1 MPDSEVEW
9 FADTIKVVFAILS
22 DCSRRFPT
30 EAHKPAF
37 DELLLAFQCL
47 SAYTVETQATS
58 FRLCTLMA
66 FPRHTAFLLAILVLA
81 THSSSAKPDDDKK
94 LLTHPLVPG
103 LRSSQL
109 NETDWARPFHD
120 AIGSGFSPLVCDIE
134 STSRV
139 WSSIGTPGQLRW
151 LIVLA
156 GDNGRA
162 RVLVNDGRLRL
173 IDTNGQLIWTS
184 TKVAPVLYHGPLRGG
199 SKNYLLLGG
208 RAQLKSSDNEQ
219 RGKTTGAQLVLM
231 DADTG
236 DVEWRHVFSNPR
248 GHVKPAIGDILPEMP
263 GREVAVFLSHT
274 DEGCLINF
282 PPTGDP
288 EFVWQKKVTIP
299 GEFDEQFDHGCDIR
313 LDVSQP
319 NAPIIWNVRRFR
331 CRGFDARTG
340 EMLSTL
346 SYDIGG
352 AHRRNYGPWS
362 LGVGRDGQAL
372 ACVVSSRVQTHVHG
386 IELSRKGENRL
397 AWQHYY
403 GEVHKESP
411 GVVVEHLAIAD
422 LDGDGITEVAYS
434 VRDPKQTLRTFVRV
448 RDAQTGKI
456 EVELPDC
463 WGIGAVQKVGTDEM
477 SCLLTVSDPDGR
489 MSLQGDISVYVFENP
504 NTVQSVGKI
513 PNAKQWGPATVTHHG
528 HNELLLR
535 QTDAYN
541 NSTLVCYD
549 IRNDRLQETRRT
561 AAEGLLQS
569 RVRAEL
575 PDANGDSI
583 LLNTN
588 HDGQLQALNW
598 LGDLVWALPLAGRYT
613 PSISAADWDGD
624 GKAELFVAYPN
635 DVLNVYSVGANGEG
649 VKEYSGKY
657 LSTASWNPTVLRDKE
672 GRRRLV
678 SPAAGSTGNLEIRL
692 TGCDG
697 FVAGMELPIPA
708 SVPNAIVINVG
719 DFLPGGRQAIAVS
732 VSDAASAQQGVY
744 LLDVGTG
751 KLLWHRDRY
760 KDGLVAMPYTMRGVP
775 AAYDFDGDGAEEVV
789 MDLLSYMAFVRGNDG
804 SFAYIL
810 PSSNIRTTD
819 SMYAGKLYNSF
830 SPVFKSTTDKK
841 AHWLVTSGIGSVG
854 LMKPDPSEGI
864 WKHELVYDM
873 PRRMGMIDVDND
885 GVLEVGYAAANHDR
899 FLCRDLWT
907 GEIEWEVTLPHP
919 IHSPVIT
926 ADVDGDGKGEFLADR
941 FCIGSNEQGQG
952 EIRFE
957 LPQPLGYGLVADFD
971 GDGIGEIV
979 CSHPGGVTILKP

>member
-1 MPDSEVEW
+1 MVL
-9 FADTIKVVFAILS
+9 VILS

-37 DELLLAFQCL
+37 DELLLAFQYL

-58 FRLCTLMA
+58 FQLSTLMA

-120 AIGSGFSPLVCDIE
+120 GVGSGFSPLVCDIE
-134 STSRV
+134 STPRV
-139 WSSIGTPGQLRW
+139 WSCISTPGQLAW
-151 LIVLA
+151 LTVLS
-156 GDNGRA
+156 GDNGRT

-173 IDTNGQLIWTS
+173 VDVDGRVIWTS
-184 TKVAPVLYHGPLRGG
+184 TKVAPVLYHGPLRGDTT
-199 SKNYLLLGG
+199 NYLLLGG
-208 RAQLKSSDNEQ
+208 RAALTTTEGAQPS
-219 RGKTTGAQLVLM
+219 KTTGPQLILM
-231 DADTG
+231 NADTG
-236 DVEWRHVFSNPR
+236 LVEWQHVFESPH
-248 GHVKPAIGDILPEMP
+248 GSVKPAVGDVLRDMP
-263 GREVAVFLSHT
+263 GLEVAVFLSHAE
-274 DEGCLINF
+274 DGCLINF
-282 PPTGDP
+282 PPSGDP
-288 EFVWQKKVTIP
+288 EFIWQKKVVIA
-299 GEFDEQFDHGCDIR
+299 GEFDEQFDHGCDIK
-313 LDVSQP
+313 LDFSQP
-319 NAPIIWNVRRFR
+319 DEPVIWNVRRFR
-331 CRGFDARTG
+331 CRGFDACTG

-362 LGVGRDGQAL
+362 LGIGRDGQPL
-372 ACVVSSRVQTHVHG
+372 ACVVSTRVQTHVHG
-386 IELSRKGENRL
+386 IELSRKGDNRL

-434 VRDPKQTLRTFVRV
+434 VRDPKQNLRTFVRV
-448 RDAQTGKI
+448 RDAQTGRI

-463 WGIGAVQKVGTDEM
+463 WGIGAVQKVGSDEK

-489 MSLQGDISVYVFENP
+489 MPHQGDISVYAFENL
-504 NTVQSVGKI
+504 NTVQLVERIPSGK
-513 PNAKQWGPATVTHHG
+513 QCGPATLSHDG

-541 NSTLVCYD
+541 NATLVCYD
-549 IRNDRLQETRRT
+549 IRNGRLQETRRT

-569 RVRAEL
+569 PVRAEL
-575 PDANGDSI
+575 PGANGDLL

-598 LGDLVWALPLAGRYT
+598 SGDLAWALPLAGRYT
-613 PSISAADWDGD
+613 PSASAADWDDD
-624 GKAELFVAYPN
+624 GKAELFVAHPN
-635 DVLNVYSVGANGEG
+635 DVLNVHSIGADGEV
-649 VKEYSGKY
+649 VKDYSGEY
-657 LSTASWNPTVLRDKE
+657 LSAAAWNPTILRDRE

-678 SPAAGSTGNLEIRL
+678 SPVAGPQGNLEIRL

-697 FVAGMELPIPA
+697 SVAGMELPIPA

-719 DFLPGGRQAIAVS
+719 DFLPGGRQGIAVS

-744 LLDVGTG
+744 LLDVNAG
-751 KLLWHRDRY
+751 KVMWHRDRY

-830 SPVFKSTTDKK
+830 SPVFKSTTDKT
-841 AHWLVTSGIGSVG
+841 AHWLVTAGIGSVG

-885 GVLEVGYAAANHDR
+885 GVLEVGYAPANSNQ
-899 FLCRDLWT
+899 FLCRDVWT
-907 GEIEWEVTLPHP
+907 GEVEWEVTLPHP
-919 IHSPVIT
+919 INSPVIT
-926 ADVDGDGKGEFLADR
+926 ADVDGDGKGEFLVNR
-941 FCIGSNEQGQG
+941 FCIGTNAQGQG
-952 EIRFE
+952 EVRFE

-971 GDGIGEIV
+971 GDGIGEVV
-979 CSHPGGVTILKP
+979 CAHPGGVSILKP